1 MRRREFITL
10 IGGAAAWP
18 LTASAQQSGKIWRI
32 GFLAGGARPTSFAG
46 TAYGAFLRGM
56 RELGYAENRDYI
68 IEWRFAEGRLEL
80 LPTLA
85 EELVRSNVDVIV
97 TGLTAAIPV
106 AQRATS
112 TIPIV
117 MAVSVDPVGNG
128 YVASLANPT
137 GNITGLT
144 SSFDEIIA
152 KQLQLVTL
160 LVPDLHRIGFPLN
173 RNNPTHIAA
182 FKSLQEAAQQKSLG
196 VVPAEVRHARDIAD
210 AFSSLK
216 QGRVDVLVIA
226 GDAILFSNRDEVC
239 ELALKFGLP
248 TVSSQREYVEA
259 GALMSYGESLADFY
273 RRSTFYV
280 DKLLKGAKPNEL
292 PVQQPTRFFT
302 TLNRK
307 TADALR
313 LNIPMQLLVLADEVI
328 E

>member
-1 MRRREFITL
+1 
-10 IGGAAAWP
+10 
-18 LTASAQQSGKIWRI
+18 
-32 GFLAGGARPTSFAG
+32 
-46 TAYGAFLRGM
+46 
-56 RELGYAENRDYI
+56 
-68 IEWRFAEGRLEL
+68 
-80 LPTLA
+80 
-85 EELVRSNVDVIV
+85 
-97 TGLTAAIPV
+97 
-106 AQRATS
+106 
-112 TIPIV
+112 
-117 MAVSVDPVGNG
+117 
-128 YVASLANPT
+128 
-137 GNITGLT
+137 
-144 SSFDEIIA
+144 
-152 KQLQLVTL
+152 
-160 LVPDLHRIGFPLN
+160 
-173 RNNPTHIAA
+173 
-182 FKSLQEAAQQKSLG
+182 LQEVAQQKSLG

-313 LNIPMQLLVLADEVI
+313 INIPMQLLVLADEVI